1 VNTYWLTGP
10 DDTYAQVKGA
20 ARRDLFIDL
29 GWFEADEPPR
39 DGRVWL
45 RHDVTRAYVPFVA
58 ESLEGWHAKG
68 WEFAVPPVQHTE
80 QGLVA
85 LVPAPL
91 DYVEPQPEKTPAP
104 ASADEPKAESVKEKD
119 RA

>member
-1 VNTYWLTGP
+1 MNSYWLTGP
-10 DDTYAQVKGA
+10 DGTYAQVEGA

-29 GWFEADEPPR
+29 GWSEADEPPR
-39 DGRVWL
+39 DGWVWL
-45 RHDVTRAYVPFVA
+45 RHSETKAYVTFVA

-68 WEFAVPPVQHTE
+68 WEFAVPPVRHTE
-80 QGLVA
+80 QGLEA

-104 ASADEPKAESVKEKD
+104 ASADVPKAESVKEKKS
-119 RA
+119 A